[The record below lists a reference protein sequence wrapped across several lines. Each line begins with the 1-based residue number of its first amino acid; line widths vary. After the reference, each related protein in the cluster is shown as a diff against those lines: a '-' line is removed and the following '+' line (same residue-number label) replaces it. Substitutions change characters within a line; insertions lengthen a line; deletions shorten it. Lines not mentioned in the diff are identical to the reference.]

1 MIGKRI
7 AVLLV
12 CMILLLAGCG
22 NASKETEEALDA
34 ESNIK
39 WTLKSPIRDECSGVA
54 EEIEEVVQ
62 KMKEEAELA
71 QKERELEEKLHLD
84 IPRDYDVR
92 EYMDKEVME
101 ACDYITSYFLEK
113 DGYGYELVISQ
124 TGEEEGW
131 LRDVKV
137 FVSKE
142 EDGIFC
148 LQQVLE
154 DESHTGGAWDI
165 EGLYLIDVN
174 FDGEEDIVVQNG
186 RYGAQGAA
194 GYSCYLGNNK
204 TYERCESF
212 EKIPNASVD
221 AKNKMILGTNRNGWG
236 SYSYRVYIFKNGAF
250 QLERDLTIAAEL
262 KDEELRVENPKGNE
276 NYIRRYTIED
286 GNGNVLEEFTSE
298 EKGDAYIES
307 KIYGSDSYW
316 QLNDS
321 RWNCITP

>member
-1 MIGKRI
+1 M
-7 AVLLV
+7 LLV
-12 CMILLLAGCG
+12 CMTLLLSGCG
-22 NASKETEEALDA
+22 NASKETEETLDA

-39 WTLKSPIRDECSGVA
+39 WTLKSPVRDECSGVA
-54 EEIEEVVQ
+54 EEMEEVVQ

-92 EYMDKEVME
+92 EDMDKEVME

-142 EDGIFC
+142 DAGIFC
-148 LQQVLE
+148 LQQVI
-154 DESHTGGAWDI
+154 DDDSHDGGAWDS

-186 RYGAQGAA
+186 RYGAQGLAL
-194 GYSCYLGNNK
+194 YSCYLGNNK

-212 EKIPNASVD
+212 EGISNATVD
-221 AKNKMILGTNRNGWG
+221 AKNKMILGTIRNSATSH
-236 SYSYRVYIFKNGAF
+236 SYFVYKFKNGAF

-262 KDEELRVENPKGNE
+262 KDEELRVENPEGNE
-276 NYIRRYTIED
+276 NYIIRYTIKD